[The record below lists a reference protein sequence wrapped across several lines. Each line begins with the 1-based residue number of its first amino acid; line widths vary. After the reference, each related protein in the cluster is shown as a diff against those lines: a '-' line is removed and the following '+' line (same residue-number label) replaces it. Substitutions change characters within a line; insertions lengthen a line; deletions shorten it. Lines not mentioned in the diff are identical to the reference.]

1 MKVSNLS
8 AQNMQGANNTRQKV
22 RWMRERKTYFSAE
35 RYLKRQPFEIPMLAG
50 NVSGNNLTRGGY
62 YSEKSIIINC
72 LYIMKI

>member
-35 RYLKRQPFEIPMLAG
+35 RYLKRQKG
-50 NVSGNNLTRGGY
+50 K
-62 YSEKSIIINC
+62 KS
-72 LYIMKI
+72 